1 MAKILVADDDKVM
14 LGLLETLMELEGNE
28 VITVTTPD
36 TIVPAARAHDVTMI
50 LMDYN
55 LTGGNS
61 LNALKELKSD
71 PVLRKIPVLVASGM
85 DHKVECINAGAE
97 GFILKPFRPVA
108 LLDAIQTAVDQ
119 TN

>member
-36 TIVPAARAHDVTMI
+36 AIVPTARRESVALI

-61 LNALKELKSD
+61 LGALKELKQD
-71 PVLRKIPVLVASGM
+71 PELNKIPVLVASGM
-85 DHKVECINAGAE
+85 DHKIQCMDAGAE
-97 GFILKPFRPVA
+97 GFILKPFRPAA
-108 LLDAIQTAVDQ
+108 LLDAMQEAM
-119 TN
+119 NK

>member
-1 MAKILVADDDKVM
+1 MARILVADDDKVM

-28 VITVTTPD
+28 VITVTTPEA
-36 TIVPAARAHDVTMI
+36 IVSTVRENSVAMI

-61 LNALKELKSD
+61 LNALKEIKSD
-71 PVLRKIPVLVASGM
+71 LELSKIPVLVASGM
-85 DHKVECINAGAE
+85 DHKIECMAAGAE
-97 GFILKPFRPVA
+97 GFMLKPFRPAA
-108 LLDAIQTAVDQ
+108 LLDAMQAIMDK